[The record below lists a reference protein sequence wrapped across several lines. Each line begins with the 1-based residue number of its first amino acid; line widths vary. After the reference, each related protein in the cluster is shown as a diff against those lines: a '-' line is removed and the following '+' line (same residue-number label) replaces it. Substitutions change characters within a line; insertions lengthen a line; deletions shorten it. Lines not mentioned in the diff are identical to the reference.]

1 MKRLAAAV
9 FFSVAAAG
17 PAFGQAFTNLG
28 FEAAVVVPADPMF
41 GWLDWGLAVPG
52 WGHSPGSDTGVVYH
66 GLTHVGVT
74 QWFRLVDA
82 SQTGGQTG
90 GLPGSPL
97 QGQYAMQFASGH
109 VSGDP
114 ASPWVPAYLSQ
125 TGLVPAEAM
134 SLTFLASRAIEV
146 TAGGASLAPLSLG
159 GQAYAVDVSAYAGT
173 VVELRFI
180 NPTLQLHDPVT
191 LDGLAFSTT
200 PVPEPAT
207 WLLFGLGAALL
218 PGLRRA
224 RRG

>member
-1 MKRLAAAV
+1 MQRVAAAV
-9 FFSVAAAG
+9 FFSVAAAS
-17 PAFGQAFTNLG
+17 PAWGQAFTNLG
-28 FEAAVVVPADPMF
+28 FEDAVVVPANPVF

-52 WGHSPGSDTGVVYH
+52 WGHSPGSDTGIVYH
-66 GLTHVGVT
+66 GHTHVGVT

-82 SQTGGQTG
+82 SSVG

-97 QGQYAMQFASGH
+97 QGQYSMQFASGH

-114 ASPWVPAYLSQ
+114 ASAWVPAYLSQ
-125 TGLVPAEAM
+125 TGLIPAEAM

-146 TAGGASLAPLSLG
+146 TAGGASLAPLPLG
-159 GQAYAVDVSAYAGT
+159 GGSYAVDVSAYAGT

-180 NPTLQLHDPVT
+180 NTTLQLHDPVT

-207 WLLFGLGAALL
+207 WLLFGLGALL
-218 PGLRRA
+218 VPGLRRA